1 MTNNHRDGGSQGP
14 LLIFQNPRSGD
25 RDLQQVRDTIEAEV
39 HAAGREVSFLQ
50 HGAGSNLQQTF
61 SAAFEAA
68 SRCNGTVVV
77 AGGDG
82 TINVAASIAVERGQ
96 AMGIIPSGTFNF
108 VARSHGIPEDTTEAV
123 QLLLRGRPR
132 ASRVGKINDKLFL
145 VNSSI
150 GSYARLQQE
159 REGFKRTI
167 GRSRTVASLAAV
179 VSALRVSPSMRLK
192 LNYRGEE
199 QTVNCST
206 LIMCNSRLQ
215 LELVG
220 VNTLPAQDADELACI
235 CLSPVGVRMQLAMIW
250 KGWQRQISEADEVD
264 SFLFDELAI
273 ELSNRRSRIVTVAV
287 DGEMHRLALPLRV
300 NVSDKPLWLV
310 RPPVNAEVVTA

>member
-1 MTNNHRDGGSQGP
+1 MTNDHRDGADQGP

-25 RDLQQVRDTIEAEV
+25 SDPQQVRDIIEAEV

-50 HGAGSNLQQTF
+50 HDVGSSLQQSF
-61 SAAFEAA
+61 SLAFEVA

-108 VARSHGIPEDTTEAV
+108 VARSHGIPEDTTAAV
-123 QLLLRGRPR
+123 QLLLRGRPH
-132 ASRVGKINDKLFL
+132 ASRVGMINDKLFL

-220 VNTLPAQDADELACI
+220 VNTLPDQDADELACI

-264 SFLFDELAI
+264 SFLFDDMQI

-310 RPPVNAEVVTA
+310 RPPVNPEVATA